1 MGVETRDRLILLLRD
16 IRESLGESAW
26 VILGILLV
34 LGILGCFL
42 CLKWMWRGG
51 MKNAGRKF
59 FAEQHEIKRASE
71 LP

>member
-16 IRESLGESAW
+16 IRESLGGFAW

-42 CLKWMWRGG
+42 GLKWIWRGG
-51 MKNAGRKF
+51 IKHTGSKF
-59 FAEQHEIKRASE
+59 FADQRKVKQEFK